1 MKCIRATCSSDK
13 WSGVYFK
20 SLDSTNS
27 TSPEANRVCIVL
39 KGESA
44 VYTSSFLSTPTAVSV
59 TPPQLKYFIQ
69 SCIVLYSLDLFIDLI
84 GCNDD
89 LMKTT
94 QMQQHPL
101 QIHILVHRTTS
112 SPGQPPLNSLRQT
125 VLLDISDMVRLYSI
139 FIFLLSQTKPIT
151 QAPLPVQIVKA
162 GWKE

>member
-1 MKCIRATCSSDK
+1 MERCIFQVIRQHQFHQSRGKQS
-13 WSGVYFK
+13 VYCV
-20 SLDSTNS
+20 
-27 TSPEANRVCIVL
+27 ERRVCGL
-39 KGESA
+39 YLLFSESVQA
-44 VYTSSFLSTPTAVSV
+44 PPTAVSV
-59 TPPQLKYFIQ
+59 TPPQLKYLIQ

-89 LMKTT
+89 LTKTT
-94 QMQQHPL
+94 QMQEHPL
-101 QIHILVHRTTS
+101 QIHTLVHRTTS

-151 QAPLPVQIVKA
+151 QAPLLIQIVKA